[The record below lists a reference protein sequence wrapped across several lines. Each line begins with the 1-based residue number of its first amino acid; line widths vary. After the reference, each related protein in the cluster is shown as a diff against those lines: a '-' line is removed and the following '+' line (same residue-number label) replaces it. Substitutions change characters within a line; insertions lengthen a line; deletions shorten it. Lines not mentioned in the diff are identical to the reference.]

1 MSSGE
6 LKVDQWIFW
15 MIFWISMLS
24 CLLINYVGLVVVI
37 LKIVGGIE
45 DVDKRDG
52 DIIFVGVD
60 GDGADMKLRYVKSIV
75 FNGECNGVVYFADVM
90 SIN

>member
-1 MSSGE
+1 
-6 LKVDQWIFW
+6 
-15 MIFWISMLS
+15 MLS